1 MLIRKAAP
9 ADYDAIYTL
18 VKTAFQTARVSD
30 GTEQDFVL
38 RLREGPGFIPGLE
51 LVAEEDGRLAGH
63 IMLTQ
68 QPVKGLEVKALL
80 LAPLCVE
87 ISRRDQ
93 GLGGALIEEAL
104 RLAREKGY
112 EAVFLVGNPAYYSR
126 HGFRCVSDFGLR
138 NGSTIPDPFVQGR
151 ELIENALAGQG
162 GTISI
167 END

>member
-30 GTEQDFVL
+30 GTEQDFVV
-38 RLREGPGFIPGLE
+38 RLREGPGYIPGLE

-68 QPVKGLEVKALL
+68 QPVKGREVKALL

-87 ISRRDQ
+87 ISHRGR
-93 GLGGALIEEAL
+93 GLGGMLIDEAL
-104 RLAREKGY
+104 RLARERGY
-112 EAVFLVGNPAYYSR
+112 EAVFLVGDPAYYSR
-126 HGFRCVSDFGLR
+126 HGFRRVADFGLL
-138 NGSTIPDPFVQGR
+138 NDSAIPDPFVQGR
-151 ELIENALAGQG
+151 ELTENALTGQG
-162 GTISI
+162 GAISI